1 MNPTDMRWQMAA
13 EDLHALAW
21 LHASER
27 SPAEL
32 LALVAH
38 GFPSSLSLVAPSQ
51 PEVIDLEEALRQL
64 DSEEA
69 TSTPH
74 RCADDLA
81 ADYAAIYLNNSL
93 RASPYESVWRD
104 DDQLMMQEP
113 TFLVRAFYARNGMAV
128 PNWRH
133 MPDDHIAH
141 ELEFIAQLLERGQ
154 PQQAAR
160 FLQDHLMQWL
170 PGFAAAVAQRARTRL
185 YAALGTLTLTSCQA
199 LQDRLPKVVSLPPLV
214 ASPAIV
220 AATAPPAGCG
230 QG

>member
-1 MNPTDMRWQMAA
+1 MKPTETHWLMAA

-27 SPAEL
+27 SPSEL

-38 GFPSSLSLVAPSQ
+38 GFPSSLSLVSPTDPA
-51 PEVIDLEEALRQL
+51 VIELEQALRQL
-64 DSEEA
+64 GSEDVV
-69 TSTPH
+69 SQQC

-81 ADYAAIYLNNSL
+81 ADYAAIYLTNSL

-113 TFLVRAFYARNGMAV
+113 TFAVRAFYARHGMAV

-141 ELEFIAQLLERGQ
+141 ELEFIAQMLERGQ

-160 FLQDHLMQWL
+160 FLQEHLMHWL
-170 PGFAAAVAQRARTRL
+170 PDFATTVAQRARTRL
-185 YAALGTLTLTSCQA
+185 YAALGTLTLTSCRN
-199 LQDRLPKVVSLPPLV
+199 LQTKLPRVTSLPPLV
-214 ASPAIV
+214 AAPAV
-220 AATAPPAGCG
+220 MAAAAPPAGCG